1 VPFDFLKKQ
10 KPQNPMSTTM
20 STAMSSTSST
30 GRYPGDILIGDLMVK
45 AGVISQMQLDEAV
58 KLAGNKHLQL
68 GQMLIMAGHISPRDL
83 QAAVDAQSM
92 LRDRAMD
99 QNMATRCLKIA
110 CKTGMN
116 FVDVF
121 RDQDGAKTTG
131 ATVSNKLG
139 ELLLEANLIDREQ
152 FGKSMQRSLATGL
165 PLGRI
170 LVLNGALSETVL
182 NTALEIQVRVRDG
195 MLSREEAIEAL
206 RGQVGDLDPEEA
218 QRQTLTLQTVLS
230 NPPRKRG
237 IRLGELMVLAGL
249 LNETDVMNALE
260 QGLVNEQ
267 PIGEVMVAQGF
278 LTYEMLD
285 YALELQKKVD
295 SGDLQSTE
303 AGQVLAKISANGIP
317 LEEAI
322 AEFIAPQE
330 PAYEALTFD
339 RMLVLSRVITDE
351 QIDESFN
358 RAIASPQILAKLLV
372 LTEHISNAAMQA
384 VLQCYSMMSNNF
396 LSQDDA
402 IIALDYCLNESAERN
417 ITFGEALQE
426 LGWSATQ
433 SIQMQAQNSV
443 AVTHIKLQAMMH
455 PDGSLVASEEDG
467 SKRRDLDAG
476 LKGYTAAMAEQE
488 AANES
493 SAWLPEESEN
503 EAPEEGSRAEFAQ
516 GDGDEFKVSTGNLPT
531 EPESVSDQLLESEPD
546 SEPYAE
552 SAEIKEAEEVVDPA
566 ETYEESQEVNADDD
580 ADFSEVFEVE
590 HSEPKE
596 PLANSIDEEFSN
608 DEEIASS
615 ASVPSEEHVAI
626 VPGEDDAA
634 ENEAFREEFSMDAE
648 DVVKETELAL
658 PAEPPSLAE
667 LMGQAKALEDK
678 MAAESEHNMDE
689 AKSKFEKEVQKDEA
703 LRAEKITADTG
714 ASKGSGSL
722 KDLFKPES
730 SGDDST
736 SGGNGHAP
744 VIHPAASN
752 APSPLAAVASTSTS
766 FAAEASNVQA
776 PKALGDLFKANTSA
790 PEAPEIAASAAA
802 SSEIRPSA
810 IQALLSS
817 DGAAATAK
825 PAASSLPSANSLHA
839 MLTKGSGLST
849 SSSSSG
855 TTSSTTNTPVVPSPS
870 AAPSG
875 GLSGLLAGIA
885 PASAAANPTSSSS
898 ALQALT
904 PVPVTPPSSTAEPKL
919 ETTAMAEPESSIEAD
934 ETSVSANEAVD
945 ENPES
950 ASDAA
955 AKPVESVPVAAAA
968 PVKEPETTSA
978 PVVGKPVELVAPVKS
993 QPPVETS
1000 RPEPEAALAPVP
1012 TPAPV
1017 QTPAAAAPPPP
1028 TPAPAPVAATVPAPR
1043 PPAPATAP
1051 APAPVAASVP
1061 APPLTPAPVQNVP
1074 QASPPQPPVTPAAAP
1089 VAPHPLTA
1097 AVQPAQEQPVPVA
1110 GTAQQAFDDSANRLA
1125 ESYYEQGNFA
1135 EAQKLYERILAAKE
1149 QQLGPTHQSLGAD
1162 LTNLAGVM
1170 CVQGLFQQAEPY
1182 VRRVVSLIEQAEP
1195 LDLLKLADSLNTL
1208 AGIQFQQGKFVE
1220 SEPLLGRALKL
1231 RQQKLGSEHP
1241 DIADNLRDYA
1251 KLLRKLGREEEAEF
1265 MYAQAKAIL
1274 RKKNEN
1280 DSVS

>member
-1 VPFDFLKKQ
+1 
-10 KPQNPMSTTM
+10 MSTTM
-20 STAMSSTSST
+20 SSSPSST

-45 AGVISQMQLDEAV
+45 AGVISQTQLDEAV

-92 LRDRAMD
+92 LRDRSVD

-121 RDQDGAKTTG
+121 RDQDGAKATG
-131 ATVSNKLG
+131 AVSNKLG

-170 LVLNGALSETVL
+170 LVLNGALSETLL
-182 NTALEIQVRVRDG
+182 NTALEIQVRLRDG
-195 MLSREEAIEAL
+195 MLSREEAVETL
-206 RGQVGDLDPEEA
+206 RGQIGDLDSEEA
-218 QRQTLTLQTVLS
+218 QRQTLTLQTVLA
-230 NPPRKRG
+230 NPPRKKG
-237 IRLGELMVLAGL
+237 VRLGELMVLAGL
-249 LNETDVMNALE
+249 LNETDVMSALE
-260 QGLVNEQ
+260 LGLVNEQ

-322 AEFIAPQE
+322 AEFISPQE
-330 PAYEALTFD
+330 PVYEMLTFD

-372 LTEHISNAAMQA
+372 LTEHISNAGMQA

-443 AVTHIKLQAMMH
+443 AITHIKLQAMMH
-455 PDGSLVASEEDG
+455 PDGSLAAPDHESRLDRADASPGIDDENV
-467 SKRRDLDAG
+467 
-476 LKGYTAAMAEQE
+476 YTSAMAAQE
-488 AANES
+488 AANEE
-493 SAWLPEESEN
+493 SAWLPEEPQIDAGAESSTGQYAQDDAEN
-503 EAPEEGSRAEFAQ
+503 
-516 GDGDEFKVSTGNLPT
+516 FKVSSGNL
-531 EPESVSDQLLESEPD
+531 EVDSAVESEQSIE
-546 SEPYAE
+546 SENFPYAE
-552 SAEIKEAEEVVDPA
+552 SEQMQEAAEVVDQA
-566 ETYEESQEVNADDD
+566 DNYEESQTVNADDD

-590 HSEPKE
+590 HAEEKE
-596 PLANSIDEEFSN
+596 PLADSIDEEFSN

-626 VPGEDDAA
+626 VAGDSDAA
-634 ENEAFREEFSMDAE
+634 ENEAFREEFSLDSE
-648 DVVKETELAL
+648 DIVKETKLAL
-658 PAEPPSLAE
+658 PVEPPSLAE

-678 MAAESEHNMDE
+678 MAAESEHTMDE

-703 LRAEKITADTG
+703 LRAEKITTDAA

-722 KDLFKPES
+722 KDLFKPDAV
-730 SGDDST
+730 GDDST
-736 SGGNGHAP
+736 TGGNGHTS
-744 VIHPAASN
+744 VHHPAAAN
-752 APSPLAAVASTSTS
+752 APSPLAAVASATTSV
-766 FAAEASNVQA
+766 AAEASNVQA
-776 PKALGDLFKANTSA
+776 PKALGDLFKANKSVSEPA
-790 PEAPEIAASAAA
+790 EVAASAAV
-802 SSEIRPSA
+802 SSENRPSA
-810 IQALLSS
+810 IQALLGSES
-817 DGAAATAK
+817 GAAK
-825 PAASSLPSANSLHA
+825 PAAAPAPTSLQA
-839 MLTKGSGLST
+839 MLAQGGGSSNNA
-849 SSSSSG
+849 SSPSVGTASAPNVAAVSS
-855 TTSSTTNTPVVPSPS
+855 PSS

-875 GLSGLLAGIA
+875 GLSGLLAGITPASSTPSAPAQPAAIVASPAAAVPEPTPTPA
-885 PASAAANPTSSSS
+885 PASISAKPIESAA
-898 ALQALT
+898 
-904 PVPVTPPSSTAEPKL
+904 PVPVP
-919 ETTAMAEPESSIEAD
+919 
-934 ETSVSANEAVD
+934 
-945 ENPES
+945 
-950 ASDAA
+950 
-955 AKPVESVPVAAAA
+955 
-968 PVKEPETTSA
+968 
-978 PVVGKPVELVAPVKS
+978 
-993 QPPVETS
+993 PPV
-1000 RPEPEAALAPVP
+1000 PPPVP
-1012 TPAPV
+1012 TPAP
-1017 QTPAAAAPPPP
+1017 TPAPTPVP
-1028 TPAPAPVAATVPAPR
+1028 TPAPIRAPEPPLATAPVQSSAQVTR
-1043 PPAPATAP
+1043 PTPPVSPAPAA
-1051 APAPVAASVP
+1051 V
-1061 APPLTPAPVQNVP
+1061 
-1074 QASPPQPPVTPAAAP
+1074 AP
-1089 VAPHPLTA
+1089 VAPPPLTA
-1097 AVQPAQEQPVPVA
+1097 AVQPAQQQPVPVA
-1110 GTAQQAFDDSANRLA
+1110 ENAHQAFGESANRLA

-1149 QQLGPTHQSLGAD
+1149 QHLGATHQSLGAD
-1162 LTNLAGVM
+1162 LTNLAGVL

-1182 VRRVVSLIEQAEP
+1182 VRRVVTLIEQAEP
-1195 LDLLKLADSLNTL
+1195 LDLLKLADSLNML
-1208 AGIQFQQGKFVE
+1208 AGILFKQGKFADC
-1220 SEPLLGRALKL
+1220 EPLLGRALKL

-1251 KLLRKLGREEEAEF
+1251 KLLRKLQREDEAEF

-1274 RKKNEN
+1274 RK
-1280 DSVS
+1280 

>member
-1 VPFDFLKKQ
+1 VPFEFLKKQ

-45 AGVISQMQLDEAV
+45 AGVISAVQLDEAV

-121 RDQDGAKTTG
+121 RDQDGAKNSG
-131 ATVSNKLG
+131 AVSNKLG

-182 NTALEIQVRVRDG
+182 NTALEIQVRLRDG
-195 MLSREEAIEAL
+195 MLSREEALEAL
-206 RGQVGDLDPEEA
+206 RGQIGDMDQEET

-260 QGLVNEQ
+260 LGLVNEQ
-267 PIGEVMVAQGF
+267 PIGEVMVNQGF
-278 LTYEMLD
+278 LTNEMLD

-295 SGDLQSTE
+295 SGDLQPTE

-330 PAYEALTFD
+330 PAYETLTFD

-372 LTEHISNAAMQA
+372 LTEHISNPAMQA

-443 AVTHIKLQAMMH
+443 AITHIKLQAMMH
-455 PDGSLVASEEDG
+455 PDGSLGAPEEVRKAPLSHLDSEPEEDNG
-467 SKRRDLDAG
+467 H
-476 LKGYTAAMAEQE
+476 TAAMAEQE
-488 AANES
+488 AASEG
-493 SAWLPEESEN
+493 SAWLPDNSVAEAPSESASEEYAKDDSENFKVRAGNLVTDSEGESEESI
-503 EAPEEGSRAEFAQ
+503 
-516 GDGDEFKVSTGNLPT
+516 
-531 EPESVSDQLLESEPD
+531 EPENQ
-546 SEPYAE
+546 PYAE
-552 SAEIKEAEEVVDPA
+552 SAEMQEAQEIVDPA
-566 ETYEESQEVNADDD
+566 ENYDESQVVNTDDD

-590 HSEPKE
+590 HSEEKE
-596 PLANSIDEEFSN
+596 PLADSIDEEFSSN
-608 DEEIASS
+608 EEIALS

-634 ENEAFREEFSMDAE
+634 ENEAFREEFSLDSE
-648 DVVKETELAL
+648 DIVKETELTL
-658 PAEPPSLAE
+658 PVEPPSLVE

-678 MAAESEHNMDE
+678 MAAESEHTMDE

-703 LRAEKITADTG
+703 LRAERITADTG
-714 ASKGSGSL
+714 VSKGSGSL
-722 KDLFKPES
+722 KDLFKPDA
-730 SGDDST
+730 SGDDSR
-736 SGGNGHAP
+736 SGGNGHTPA
-744 VIHPAASN
+744 IHPAPVN

-766 FAAEASNVQA
+766 VAAEASNVQA

-790 PEAPEIAASAAA
+790 PETTEVAASAVA
-802 SSEIRPSA
+802 SSESRPSA
-810 IQALLSS
+810 IQALLGS
-817 DGAAATAK
+817 DSAPAK
-825 PAASSLPSANSLHA
+825 PAASSLPSPTSLHA
-839 MLTKGSGLST
+839 MLSKGSGANSS

-855 TTSSTTNTPVVPSPS
+855 VSSSTTNIPVVPTPS
-870 AAPSG
+870 AAPAG
-875 GLSGLLAGIA
+875 GLSGLLAGMA
-885 PASAAANPTSSSS
+885 PAASTATQTTSSS

-904 PVPVTPPSSTAEPKL
+904 PVSVTPPPAPVDSKSEPAAKV
-919 ETTAMAEPESSIEAD
+919 EPEPVIEA
-934 ETSVSANEAVD
+934 SQSA
-945 ENPES
+945 
-950 ASDAA
+950 AS
-955 AKPVESVPVAAAA
+955 
-968 PVKEPETTSA
+968 
-978 PVVGKPVELVAPVKS
+978 
-993 QPPVETS
+993 
-1000 RPEPEAALAPVP
+1000 ALAPV
-1012 TPAPV
+1012 V
-1017 QTPAAAAPPPP
+1017 PPP
-1028 TPAPAPVAATVPAPR
+1028 
-1043 PPAPATAP
+1043 
-1051 APAPVAASVP
+1051 
-1061 APPLTPAPVQNVP
+1061 
-1074 QASPPQPPVTPAAAP
+1074 
-1089 VAPHPLTA
+1089 

-1110 GTAQQAFDDSANRLA
+1110 DPAHQAFDDSANRLA

-1135 EAQKLYERILAAKE
+1135 EAQKLYERVLAAKE
-1149 QQLGPTHQSLGAD
+1149 QQFGATHQSLGAD

-1182 VRRVVSLIEQAEP
+1182 VRRVVMLIEHAEP
-1195 LDLLKLADSLNTL
+1195 LDPLKLADSLNTL
-1208 AGIQFQQGKFVE
+1208 AGILFQQGKFADC
-1220 SEPLLGRALKL
+1220 EPLLGRALKL

-1251 KLLRKLGREEEAEF
+1251 KLLRKLQREEEAEL

-1274 RKKNEN
+1274 AKRPPPPPPPPPPPALPPPPPALPPDD

>member
-1 VPFDFLKKQ
+1 
-10 KPQNPMSTTM
+10 MSTT
-20 STAMSSTSST
+20 MSSTSST

-45 AGVISQMQLDEAV
+45 AGVISAVQLDEAV

-121 RDQDGAKTTG
+121 RDQDGAKTSG
-131 ATVSNKLG
+131 AVSNKLG

-182 NTALEIQVRVRDG
+182 NTALEIQVRLRDG
-195 MLSREEAIEAL
+195 MLSREEAVEAL
-206 RGQVGDLDPEEA
+206 RGQIGDMDPEEA

-260 QGLVNEQ
+260 LGLVNEQ
-267 PIGEVMVAQGF
+267 PIGEVMVNQGF
-278 LTYEMLD
+278 LTNEMLE

-295 SGDLQSTE
+295 SGDLQPTE

-317 LEEAI
+317 LDEAI

-330 PAYEALTFD
+330 PVYETLTFD

-372 LTEHISNAAMQA
+372 LTEHISNPAMQA

-455 PDGSLVASEEDG
+455 PDGSLAAPEEVRKAPLSHLDSEPEEDN
-467 SKRRDLDAG
+467 
-476 LKGYTAAMAEQE
+476 GYTAAMAEQE
-488 AANES
+488 AANED
-493 SAWLPEESEN
+493 SAWLPDDSVAEAPSESASEEYAADDSEN
-503 EAPEEGSRAEFAQ
+503 
-516 GDGDEFKVSTGNLPT
+516 FKVRTGNLVT
-531 EPESVSDQLLESEPD
+531 DDSEGQGEESIEPENQ
-546 SEPYAE
+546 PYAE
-552 SAEIKEAEEVVDPA
+552 SVEMQEAQELVDPA
-566 ETYEESQEVNADDD
+566 ENYEESQVVNTDDD
-580 ADFSEVFEVE
+580 ADFSEVFEVD
-590 HSEPKE
+590 HSEEKE
-596 PLANSIDEEFSN
+596 PLADSIDEEFSN

-634 ENEAFREEFSMDAE
+634 ENEAFREEFSLDSE
-648 DVVKETELAL
+648 DIVKETELAL
-658 PAEPPSLAE
+658 PVEPPSLAE

-678 MAAESEHNMDE
+678 MAAESEHTMDE

-703 LRAEKITADTG
+703 LRAERITADTG

-722 KDLFKPES
+722 KDLFKPDA
-730 SGDDST
+730 SGDDSK
-736 SGGNGHAP
+736 SGGNGHTP
-744 VIHPAASN
+744 VIQPAAVN

-766 FAAEASNVQA
+766 VAAEASNLQA
-776 PKALGDLFKANTSA
+776 PKALGDLFKANTSTSENA
-790 PEAPEIAASAAA
+790 EVAATAAA
-802 SSEIRPSA
+802 SSESRPSA
-810 IQALLSS
+810 IQALLGS
-817 DGAAATAK
+817 DSTPAK
-825 PAASSLPSANSLHA
+825 PAASSLPSPNSLHA
-839 MLTKGSGLST
+839 MLSKGSSAST

-855 TTSSTTNTPVVPSPS
+855 VSSSTTNIPIVPTPS
-870 AAPSG
+870 AAPAG
-875 GLSGLLAGIA
+875 GLSGLLAGMA
-885 PASAAANPTSSSS
+885 PAASTAAQTTSSS

-904 PVPVTPPSSTAEPKL
+904 PVPVTPPPAPVDSTKSEPIAKV
-919 ETTAMAEPESSIEAD
+919 EPEAVKEASQSAARALAPVEEKED
-934 ETSVSANEAVD
+934 SALVAPAKAAESVPARIDVVEEPTPAPVPGTS
-945 ENPES
+945 
-950 ASDAA
+950 
-955 AKPVESVPVAAAA
+955 KPVESVAPAEPKPLVEGSIPAATPAPAAIAAAA
-968 PVKEPETTSA
+968 
-978 PVVGKPVELVAPVKS
+978 
-993 QPPVETS
+993 Q
-1000 RPEPEAALAPVP
+1000 APVP
-1012 TPAPV
+1012 TPAAVPV
-1017 QTPAAAAPPPP
+1017 P
-1028 TPAPAPVAATVPAPR
+1028 TPAPI
-1043 PPAPATAP
+1043 
-1051 APAPVAASVP
+1051 
-1061 APPLTPAPVQNVP
+1061 VP
-1074 QASPPQPPVTPAAAP
+1074 QAPPQQSPVSATVAP
-1089 VAPHPLTA
+1089 VVPPPLTA
-1097 AVQPAQEQPVPVA
+1097 AVQPAQEQPVPA
-1110 GTAQQAFDDSANRLA
+1110 ADPAHQAFDDSANRLA

-1135 EAQKLYERILAAKE
+1135 EAQKLYERVLAAKE
-1149 QQLGPTHQSLGAD
+1149 QQFGATHQSLGAD

-1182 VRRVVSLIEQAEP
+1182 VRRVVMLIEHAEP

-1208 AGIQFQQGKFVE
+1208 AGILFQQGKFADC
-1220 SEPLLGRALKL
+1220 EPLLGRALKL

-1251 KLLRKLGREEEAEF
+1251 KLLRKLQREEEAEF

-1274 RKKNEN
+1274 AKRPPPPPRDD

>member
-1 VPFDFLKKQ
+1 MPFDFLKKQ

-20 STAMSSTSST
+20 SSPSST

-45 AGVISQMQLDEAV
+45 AGVISSVQLDEAV

-131 ATVSNKLG
+131 AVSNKLG
-139 ELLLEANLIDREQ
+139 ELLLESNLIDREQ

-170 LVLNGALSETVL
+170 LVLNGALSETIL
-182 NTALEIQVRVRDG
+182 NTALEIQVRLRDG
-195 MLSREEAIEAL
+195 MLSREEAVEAL
-206 RGQVGDLDPEEA
+206 RGQIGDMDPEEA

-230 NPPRKRG
+230 NPPRKKG

-278 LTYEMLD
+278 LTYVMLD

-322 AEFIAPQE
+322 AEFISPQE
-330 PAYEALTFD
+330 PVYETLTFD

-372 LTEHISNAAMQA
+372 LTEHISNPAMQA

-443 AVTHIKLQAMMH
+443 AITHIKLQAMMH
-455 PDGSLVASEEDG
+455 PDGSLAASE
-467 SKRRDLDAG
+467 DLEQAERSDIDSDPDENS
-476 LKGYTAAMAEQE
+476 GYTSAMAEQE
-488 AANES
+488 AANEQ
-493 SAWLPEESEN
+493 AWLPEESVVEIAAESSADESAEDDAEN
-503 EAPEEGSRAEFAQ
+503 
-516 GDGDEFKVSTGNLPT
+516 FKVTSGNLPVDS
-531 EPESVSDQLLESEPD
+531 EVESAESVESE
-546 SEPYAE
+546 SLPYAE
-552 SAEIKEAEEVVDPA
+552 SEEMKEAQEIVDPV
-566 ETYEESQEVNADDD
+566 ENYEESQVVNVDDD
-580 ADFSEVFEVE
+580 SDFSEVFEVD
-590 HSEPKE
+590 HSEEKE
-596 PLANSIDEEFSN
+596 PLADSIDEEFSN

-626 VPGEDDAA
+626 VPGADDAA
-634 ENEAFREEFSMDAE
+634 ENKAFREEFSLDSE
-648 DVVKETELAL
+648 DIVKETELAL
-658 PAEPPSLAE
+658 PIEPPSLAE
-667 LMGQAKALEDK
+667 LMGQAKVLEDK
-678 MAAESEHNMDE
+678 MAAESEHTMDE

-722 KDLFKPES
+722 KDLFKPDA
-730 SGDDST
+730 SGGDST
-736 SGGNGHAP
+736 GGGNGHTP
-744 VIHPAASN
+744 VIHPAATN
-752 APSPLAAVASTSTS
+752 LPSPLAAVASTGTS
-766 FAAEASNVQA
+766 VAAASSNVQA
-776 PKALGDLFKANTSA
+776 PKALGDLFKANTIPDETA
-790 PEAPEIAASAAA
+790 EVAAQAAA
-802 SSEIRPSA
+802 LSENRPSA
-810 IQALLSS
+810 IQALLGS
-817 DGAAATAK
+817 DSGAAK
-825 PAASSLPSANSLHA
+825 SVASSLPSPNSLHA
-839 MLTKGSGLST
+839 MLSKGSGANSNSAP
-849 SSSSSG
+849 SSAGTSG
-855 TTSSTTNTPVVPSPS
+855 TTNAPLVPSPAS
-870 AAPSG
+870 VAPSG
-875 GLSGLLAGIA
+875 GLSGLLAGMA
-885 PASAAANPTSSSS
+885 PAASAATASSS
-898 ALQALT
+898 AMQALT
-904 PVPVTPPSSTAEPKL
+904 PVPVTPPAPAVKEP
-919 ETTAMAEPESSIEAD
+919 TPSPD
-934 ETSVSANEAVD
+934 V
-945 ENPES
+945 
-950 ASDAA
+950 
-955 AKPVESVPVAAAA
+955 AKPVEQ
-968 PVKEPETTSA
+968 
-978 PVVGKPVELVAPVKS
+978 VAPAKPAV
-993 QPPVETS
+993 VE
-1000 RPEPEAALAPVP
+1000 
-1012 TPAPV
+1012 
-1017 QTPAAAAPPPP
+1017 
-1028 TPAPAPVAATVPAPR
+1028 TPAPAAPI
-1043 PPAPATAP
+1043 
-1051 APAPVAASVP
+1051 VVQ
-1061 APPLTPAPVQNVP
+1061 APP
-1074 QASPPQPPVTPAAAP
+1074 P
-1089 VAPHPLTA
+1089 VAPAAVPVVPPPLTA
-1097 AVQPAQEQPVPVA
+1097 AVQPAQGQPVPA
-1110 GTAQQAFDDSANRLA
+1110 TGNAQQAFDDSANRLA
-1125 ESYYEQGNFA
+1125 ESYYEKGNFV
-1135 EAQKLYERILAAKE
+1135 EAQKLYERVLVAKE
-1149 QQLGPTHQSLGAD
+1149 QQLGATHQSLGAD

-1182 VRRVVSLIEQAEP
+1182 VRRVVLLIEQAEP

-1208 AGIQFQQGKFVE
+1208 AGILFQQGKFADC
-1220 SEPLLGRALKL
+1220 EPLLGRALKL

-1251 KLLRKLGREEEAEF
+1251 KLLRKLQREEEAEF
-1265 MYAQAKAIL
+1265 MYAQAKAIM
-1274 RKKNEN
+1274 RK
-1280 DSVS
+1280 